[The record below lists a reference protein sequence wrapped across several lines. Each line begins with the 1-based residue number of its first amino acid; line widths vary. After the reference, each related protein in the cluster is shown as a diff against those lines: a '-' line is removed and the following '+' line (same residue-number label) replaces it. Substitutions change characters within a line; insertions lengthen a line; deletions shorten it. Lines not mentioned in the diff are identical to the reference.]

1 MIELNLLEKKKPLVL
16 PSVLGID
23 LNTLNL
29 KMLGVAIIVYYLPGP
44 IINFMYEDKIVAV
57 EAEIAQST
65 EINKKL
71 TQSISKNED
80 VKTQVQV
87 YKEQVVR
94 LQQRSTQVDEILK
107 SRTNPKKVLEKIAR
121 SIPEDVWFES
131 LIINDKHEIAIQGGA
146 FNPRAIGDFIN
157 NINDSPYFGGSI
169 VPSIQENRNEVME
182 GVTTPYEY
190 FELKGKVLNYDMR
203 SR

>member
-29 KMLGVAIIVYYLPGP
+29 KMIGVAIIVYYLPGP

-131 LIINDKHEIAIQGGA
+131 LIINDKNEIAIQGGA
-146 FNPRAIGDFIN
+146 FNPRAIGDFIT